1 MPEPN
6 ASRGLHTRVLSTDDH
21 EFGRDARPF
30 TPKTPGRVSAETVT
44 ALIDAPFAKANI
56 AARSDMAQRIGT
68 SEAVNLAAESDD
80 HWPRTIRSLYWTFGL
95 LAIFA
100 ISVGVGV

>member
-6 ASRGLHTRVLSTDDH
+6 PSRGQPTRVLSTADH

-30 TPKTPGRVSAETVT
+30 TPKSRSRVSAKTVA
-44 ALIDAPFAKANI
+44 ALIDAPFAKAYI
-56 AARSDMAQRIGT
+56 AAVGDMAQQIGPR
-68 SEAVNLAAESDD
+68 EAVNLGTESDD
-80 HWPRTIRSLYWTFGL
+80 HWPRTIRTLYWTLGL

-100 ISVGVGV
+100 ISLGVGG